1 MTKPARRRRA
11 TVSDAHRESR
21 KDLQTLSGVGPS
33 IADDLI
39 SLGIK
44 RREQLKGKDAIS
56 LYRRLCRKSGTRQDP
71 CVLDVFA
78 CAIWHAEHPTAKDRP
93 WWLWSRARLEEGT
106 A

>member
-11 TVSDAHRESR
+11 PASDALQASR

-39 SLGIK
+39 SLGIR
-44 RREQLKGKDAIS
+44 RREQLRGKDAIA
-56 LYRRLCRKSGTRQDP
+56 LYRRLCRKTGTRQDP

-78 CAIWHAEHPTAKDRP
+78 CAIWHAENPDARQRK
-93 WWLWSRARLEEGT
+93 WWLWSRARLKD
-106 A
+106 